1 MLEMGSHVVCPA
13 LRTPAGGSRR
23 LDCCSRLSPPMSGI
37 MRAPSRLWAPLG
49 KKAQPGHPGT
59 HRPSHRHPHSWG
71 GGWRCT
77 KSQPLYLHSQLWPQ
91 FRPSA
96 PPTLTISLPGPNLL
110 QYTSPSADRP
120 VLLSSHPDRLRTT
133 SGSSP
138 NPSLPSIP
146 TAVVS
151 APTFHPHSSPK
162 RLAFPQLASKP

>member
-37 MRAPSRLWAPLG
+37 MRPPSRLWEPLG

-59 HRPSHRHPHSWG
+59 HKPSHCHPHPWGGSWGCTSHSPSTSTANSGHSSGPHRHPPQLAPCLAPASSS
-71 GGWRCT
+71 T
-77 KSQPLYLHSQLWPQ
+77 PVTLHTDL
-91 FRPSA
+91 
-96 PPTLTISLPGPNLL
+96 
-110 QYTSPSADRP
+110 
-120 VLLSSHPDRLRTT
+120 VVLSSHPDWLRIT

-146 TAVVS
+146 TGVVS

-162 RLAFPQLASKP
+162 CLACPQLASKP